1 MSEYVGLDVSKEET
15 AFCVKDADGTILA
28 RGKTATDPQAL
39 FEVLKEHCL
48 CPGRIVMETG
58 TLSGWLARELAK
70 LGITV
75 DVIDARQA
83 HAVMRL
89 QHNKT
94 DANDAELLAEIA
106 RTGFCRPV
114 TVKSETAQERRVL
127 LKARAHLVGVRRD
140 TENTVR
146 GLLASLGLRFPKGS
160 AKLVMRVR
168 EALEDHPELVATIE
182 PLLSAVAALKR
193 ESERLDAAVLARAKG
208 DPACRL
214 LMTVTVK
221 SETAQERRVLLKAR
235 AHLVGVRRDTE
246 NTVRGLLAS
255 LGLRFPKGS
264 AKLVMRVREAL
275 EDHPELVATIEPLL
289 SAVAALKRESE
300 RLDAAVLARAKGDPA
315 CRLLMTVPG
324 VGPVTAL
331 AYAATVGDAERFA
344 KSRAVGAYVGLT
356 SRRWQSGEMDYSGRI
371 SKHGDAMLRSLLY
384 EAANSLLTVV
394 RRAHPLKDWARR
406 IRKRTSHKKACVALA
421 RKLAV
426 ILHRM
431 LITGEAFRWPE
442 KEAATTA

>member
-1 MSEYVGLDVSKEET
+1 MTEYLGFDASKEET
-15 AFCVKDADGTILA
+15 TFCVKDAAGKILA
-28 RGKTATDPQAL
+28 RGKVATDPRAL
-39 FEVLKEHCL
+39 FEALKAHCL
-48 CPGRIVMETG
+48 YPARIVMETG

-70 LGITV
+70 LGIAV

-106 RTGFCRPV
+106 RTGFCRSV
-114 TVKSETAQERRVL
+114 AVKSETAQEGRIL
-127 LKARAHLVGVRRD
+127 LKARQHLMRQRRD
-140 TENTVR
+140 TENTIR
-146 GLLASLGLRFPKGS
+146 GLLASLGIRFPRGS
-160 AKLVMRVR
+160 AKLEARVR
-168 EALEDHPELVATIE
+168 EALEDHRELSPMIE

-193 ESERLDAAVLARAKG
+193 ENKRLDAAVMARAKG
-208 DPACRL
+208 DPTC
-214 LMTVTVK
+214 
-221 SETAQERRVLLKAR
+221 
-235 AHLVGVRRDTE
+235 
-246 NTVRGLLAS
+246 
-255 LGLRFPKGS
+255 
-264 AKLVMRVREAL
+264 
-275 EDHPELVATIEPLL
+275 
-289 SAVAALKRESE
+289 
-300 RLDAAVLARAKGDPA
+300 
-315 CRLLMTVPG
+315 CLLMTVPG

-331 AYAATVGDAERFA
+331 AYVVTIGDAARFA

-371 SKHGDAMLRSLLY
+371 SKHGDAMLRALLY
-384 EAANSLLTVV
+384 EAANSLRTVV